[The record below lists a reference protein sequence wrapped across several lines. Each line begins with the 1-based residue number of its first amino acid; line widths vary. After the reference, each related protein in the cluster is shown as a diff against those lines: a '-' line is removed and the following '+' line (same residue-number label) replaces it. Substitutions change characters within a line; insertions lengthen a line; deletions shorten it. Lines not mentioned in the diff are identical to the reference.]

1 MESYEKRSGT
11 SLKTFP
17 LICGFFPKA
26 KTHNMLCM
34 MLDACNKGLGL
45 AIQFVGKERA
55 WQIIGEYDY
64 LVLLSLLVFAY
75 NFLNPSDVSVITLSS
90 RSHIIEITSLLYN
103 LTKIDE
109 EMASSMV
116 KE

>member
-55 WQIIGEYDY
+55 WQIIGEYDRF
-64 LVLLSLLVFAY
+64 VLFSLLVFAY
-75 NFLNPSDVSVITLSS
+75 KFLNPSVGTLSS
-90 RSHIIEITSLLYN
+90 TSHIIEITSLMYN
-103 LTKIDE
+103 LMKIDE
-109 EMASSMV
+109 EMTSSMV